1 MSEVFVRARVCGRN
15 VGSRHRANHTSNQWT
30 NQIPHWRTNHTSHEW
45 TNQPSDVRPDQVADD
60 RLQSCWWAEDGRLG
74 QKKAENIH
82 KITQGVVPMSIWTNH
97 KPKIL
102 NGLEDSLV
110 KVWVGR
116 DWLTQTFTPGG
127 GPLPPHVPPTI
138 IPSYPVSS
146 PHHQV
151 AHKKCSNALQ
161 PQLCR
166 NNSCCISL

>member
-1 MSEVFVRARVCGRN
+1 MDKSDSALANKSHFTWMDKSAVRCQTGSGCRWSLAELLMSRGWEIG
-15 VGSRHRANHTSNQWT
+15 T
-30 NQIPHWRTNHTSHEW
+30 
-45 TNQPSDVRPDQVADD
+45 
-60 RLQSCWWAEDGRLG
+60 
-74 QKKAENIH
+74 KKAENIH

>member
-1 MSEVFVRARVCGRN
+1 MLVRVTEQITLQINGQIRFRTGEQITLHMNGQISRQMSDR
-15 VGSRHRANHTSNQWT
+15 
-30 NQIPHWRTNHTSHEW
+30 I
-45 TNQPSDVRPDQVADD
+45 
-60 RLQSCWWAEDGRLG
+60 RLQMIACRAADEQRMGDRD
-74 QKKAENIH
+74 KKSRYIH
-82 KITQGVVPMSIWTNH
+82 KITQGGEVPMSIWTNH